1 MTRTEET
8 QTAGSERGARL
19 VHFTILAVLHLVMI
33 VELILLMIDRQWMHA
48 FLVVGIMAAMLLPIL
63 LKPRLAG
70 HVPHEVQIF
79 VIGFVF
85 ATLFLGE
92 VRDYYERFW
101 WWDLLLHGTAGLLLG
116 ILGFMI
122 VYVLNENERVDMHM
136 RPSFLALFAF
146 CFSQAIGAIWEIF
159 EFAMDELFGLTMQ
172 KPMLGDA
179 SGLTDTMW
187 DLIVNA
193 IGAAIISVA
202 GWRYLR
208 RVRTSPLESWSKRFI
223 DRNPRL
229 FGD

>member
-146 CFSQAIGAIWEIF
+146 CFSQAIGAVWEIF

-193 IGAAIISVA
+193 IGAAIISLA

>member
-1 MTRTEET
+1 MTGTEET

-63 LKPRLAG
+63 LKPHLAG

-122 VYVLNENERVDMHM
+122 VYVLNENQRVDMHM

-146 CFSQAIGAIWEIF
+146 CFSQAIGAVWEIF

>member
-1 MTRTEET
+1 MTQTEEA
-8 QTAGSERGARL
+8 QAAAAERGARI
-19 VHFTILAVLHLVMI
+19 VHFTIVAVLHLVMI
-33 VELILLMIDRQWMHA
+33 AELILLIIDRQWMHV
-48 FLVVGIMAAMLLPIL
+48 FLVVGIMAVMLLPIFL
-63 LKPRLAG
+63 NSRLPMQ
-70 HVPHEVQIF
+70 VPHEVQILA
-79 VIGFVF
+79 IGFVF

-92 VRDYYERFW
+92 IRDYYVRFW
-101 WWDLLLHGTAGLLLG
+101 WWDLLLHGTAGFLMG

-159 EFAMDELFGLTMQ
+159 EFAMDNFFGLTMQ

-193 IGAAIISVA
+193 IGAAIVSLA
-202 GWRYLR
+202 GWCYLR
-208 RVRTSPLESWSKRFI
+208 RVRTSLLDSWSKRFI

>member
-1 MTRTEET
+1 
-8 QTAGSERGARL
+8 
-19 VHFTILAVLHLVMI
+19 MI
-33 VELILLMIDRQWMHA
+33 AELILLMMDRQWMHV
-48 FLVVGIMAAMLLPIL
+48 FLVVGIMAVILLPIL
-63 LKPRLAG
+63 LKPHLPV

-79 VIGFVF
+79 AIGFVF
-85 ATLFLGE
+85 STLFLGE

-159 EFAMDELFGLTMQ
+159 EFAMDKLFGLTMQ

-193 IGAAIISVA
+193 IGAALISVA

-208 RVRTSPLESWSKRFI
+208 RVRTSLLKSWSKRFI

>member
-1 MTRTEET
+1 MTQTEEA
-8 QTAGSERGARL
+8 QAAAAERGARI
-19 VHFTILAVLHLVMI
+19 VHFTIVAVLHLVMI
-33 VELILLMIDRQWMHA
+33 AELILLIIDRQWMHV
-48 FLVVGIMAAMLLPIL
+48 FLVVGIMAVMLLPIF
-63 LKPRLAG
+63 LKSRLPMQ
-70 HVPHEVQIF
+70 VPHEVQILA
-79 VIGFVF
+79 IGFVF

-92 VRDYYERFW
+92 IRDYYVRFW
-101 WWDLLLHGTAGLLLG
+101 WWDLLLHGTAGFLMG

-159 EFAMDELFGLTMQ
+159 EFAMDNFFGLTMP
-172 KPMLGDA
+172 KPMLGVA

-193 IGAAIISVA
+193 IGAAIVSLA

-208 RVRTSPLESWSKRFI
+208 RVRTSLLDSWSKRFI

>member
-1 MTRTEET
+1 
-8 QTAGSERGARL
+8 
-19 VHFTILAVLHLVMI
+19 MI
-33 VELILLMIDRQWMHA
+33 VELVFLMMDRQWMHA

-63 LKPRLAG
+63 LKPHLAG

-193 IGAAIISVA
+193 IGAAIISLA

-208 RVRTSPLESWSKRFI
+208 RVRTSPLEVWSKRFI

>member
-1 MTRTEET
+1 MTGTQKT
-8 QTAGSERGARL
+8 QTAASERGVRV

-33 VELILLMIDRQWMHA
+33 VELVLLVMDRQWVHA
-48 FLVVGIMAAMLLPIL
+48 FLVVGIMAVMLLPIL
-63 LKPRLAG
+63 LKPHLPV
-70 HVPHEVQIF
+70 HFPHEVQIF

-92 VRDYYERFW
+92 VRGYYGRFW

-116 ILGFMI
+116 VLGFMI

-146 CFSQAIGAIWEIF
+146 CFSQAIGAIWEVF
-159 EFAMDELFGLTMQ
+159 EFAVDELFGLTMQ
-172 KPMLGDA
+172 KPMLGDT

-193 IGAAIISVA
+193 IGAAIISLA